1 MEFSRDIKFGFKGGR
16 DYIHGPDMYA
26 AVRDRLFDKPPERII
41 NLTMHRLLRG
51 DARVVE
57 LAPGHEDVVAEV
69 MVDMGGEEHRLGFQ
83 PAGEAS
89 IAVRAYAED
98 EIANRGEL
106 VSGGGRLDVPTG
118 FDSIEEA
125 VALIKSWS
133 NRFQPVSGRWVV
145 ARIDAIGGSSPLP
158 RTRDGDLEIRHAGG
172 IAKKLNRF
180 EVTCDGAEAMV
191 FFGARG

>member
-1 MEFSRDIKFGFKGGR
+1 MNSPRYIRFGFKGER
-16 DYIHGPDMYA
+16 DYIHGPDIYA
-26 AVRDRLFDKPPERII
+26 AVRDRMFDEPPERII
-41 NLTMHRLLRG
+41 SLTMHRLLRG

-57 LAPGHEDVVAEV
+57 LVSGREDVVAEV

-89 IAVRAYAED
+89 VAVRAYAED
-98 EIANRGEL
+98 EIAKRGEL
-106 VSGGGRLDVPTG
+106 IAGGGRLDVPTG

-125 VALIKSWS
+125 VALIKGWS

-145 ARIDAIGGSSPLP
+145 ARIDAIDGSSPLP
-158 RTRDGDLEIRHAGG
+158 RTRDGELEIRHAGG

-180 EVTCDGAEAMV
+180 EVTCDGATAMV